1 MSFFKHHVFF
11 CINERANHEACCQ
24 QFGASTIQA
33 YAKQRIHELS
43 LSGRDNIRINRAG
56 CLGRCS
62 EGPVLVVYP
71 DNIWYQYIDEKD
83 IDEIIE
89 SHLINGKIVDRLK
102 I

>member
-11 CINERANHEACCQ
+11 CINERANNEACCQ
-24 QFGASTIQA
+24 QFGASAIQA
-33 YAKQRIHELS
+33 YAKKRIQALN
-43 LSGRDNIRINRAG
+43 LSGQGSMRINRAG

-71 DNIWYQYIDEKD
+71 DNIWYQYVDEED

>member
-11 CINERANHEACCQ
+11 CINERANNEACCQ
-24 QFGASTIQA
+24 QFGASSIQA
-33 YAKQRIHELS
+33 YAKKRIQELN
-43 LSGRDNIRINRAG
+43 LSGVGQIRINRAG

-62 EGPVLVVYP
+62 EGPILVVYP
-71 DNIWYQYIDEKD
+71 DNIWYQYIDEDD
-83 IDEIIE
+83 IEEIIQ